1 MVYRALYEYKQYS
14 FASQLLF
21 SNDNFG
27 LIAKKK
33 SLQYRFLTI
42 KKLFVILL
50 ADFRHM
56 FIILI
61 MI

>member
-27 LIAKKK
+27 LIATKK

-50 ADFRHM
+50 AEFR
-56 FIILI
+56 
-61 MI
+61 